1 MGGVYCST
9 WRVFSEC
16 ILFAEFHCQFFLGN
30 DYCNEIVIPAHR
42 FVACQREHVQCMV
55 VQWCFLFWQCG
66 LQRWQCHQ
74 GRLVSQDLGKENK
87 PVNTSFS
94 GICLK
99 AAGRKLFF
107 FFSYKAAHGL
117 AGCCFAIHFSML
129 CLTVVLHSAWHTC
142 LTLVAVVCAGI
153 VSQWAKMNTDTHKM
167 PCSSKC
173 IAYVKLTELWTLVD
187 VYFFW
192 NF

>member
-1 MGGVYCST
+1 MYQLAHLSEHLCRNYTALFYYSLVSVGGVYCST

-16 ILFAEFHCQFFLGN
+16 IVFAELHCQFFLGN

-74 GRLVSQDLGKENK
+74 DRLVSQGLGKENK

-107 FFSYKAAHGL
+107 FLQGSSWFSW
-117 AGCCFAIHFSML
+117 ML
-129 CLTVVLHSAWHTC
+129 FCHPYFN
-142 LTLVAVVCAGI
+142 AVFNRCTA
-153 VSQWAKMNTDTHKM
+153 
-167 PCSSKC
+167 
-173 IAYVKLTELWTLVD
+173 
-187 VYFFW
+187 
-192 NF
+192 